1 MARVKVR
8 KMVSLVDISTSTK
21 LFIDNY
27 NYQIN
32 KRNKID
38 NKAYIYSGVCC
49 AILLF
54 NVKYVDFIYIAN
66 ILCKNCYGAVVEQ

>member
-8 KMVSLVDISTSTK
+8 KTVSLVDLSTSTK

-49 AILLF
+49 AI
-54 NVKYVDFIYIAN
+54 
-66 ILCKNCYGAVVEQ
+66 